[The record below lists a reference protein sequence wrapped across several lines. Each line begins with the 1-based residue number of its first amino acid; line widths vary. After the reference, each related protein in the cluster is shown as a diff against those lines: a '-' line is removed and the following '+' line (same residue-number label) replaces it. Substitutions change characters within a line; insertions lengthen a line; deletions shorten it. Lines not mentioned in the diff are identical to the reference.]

1 MDYKVRL
8 RQFFQQGLRIV
19 FHLIL
24 QLLPVQGDDL
34 VEVDLL
40 SAGKMTEKAFLPD
53 ILRLSQD
60 RAAELCVLCKGPL
73 IVCGVTPAQP
83 CI

>member
-8 RQFFQQGLRIV
+8 RKLFQQGLRIV

-40 SAGKMTEKAFLPD
+40 SAGKMAEKALLLD
-53 ILRLSQD
+53 ILRLCQD
-60 RAAELCVLCKGPL
+60 RATELCVLRKGPCL
-73 IVCGVTPAQP
+73 LYTSRCV
-83 CI
+83 

>member
-8 RQFFQQGLRIV
+8 RKLFQQGLRIV
-19 FHLIL
+19 FQLIL

-73 IVCGVTPAQP
+73 IVHGVTPAQP